1 MDKKRTYFPDLT
13 IKGFKSTDHLYIDSL
28 SSINLIA
35 GDNNVGKST
44 VLEALYA
51 LATGGEMGAL
61 LQMGCNRMNIQNP
74 MGESFVVDKEKLLLT
89 FFKDWQFKLGK
100 DLIIKA
106 GTDQALQMKLVYV
119 LESKEKAGNAV
130 VNKMEILDQPLE
142 NAQGGDTLERGI
154 LFTSNN
160 NTFFSAFSTGS
171 GMGDEFVYPK
181 QVNFIHTSLSS
192 KSYNLRLWD
201 NIALTGL
208 ERHVIEA
215 LRVIDPLV
223 ENLAFL
229 EESVLKGGRGASDRV
244 PYITLKNRSDRYPLS
259 IMGDGMNRILS
270 IILGIVNSKGGICL
284 IDEIENGIYYRRQP
298 ELWRII
304 CLLVKELDVQLF
316 ATTHSLDC
324 IRSFSSVAHEVDA
337 QLIRLEKRKSEFAAV
352 NYKSGELQ
360 IALENDIEL
369 R

>member
-1 MDKKRTYFPDLT
+1 MDKKRIYFPDLT
-13 IKGFKSTDHLYIDSL
+13 IKGFKSIDHLYIDSL

-244 PYITLKNRSDRYPLS
+244 PYITLKNRPDRYPLS

-270 IILGIVNSKGGICL
+270 IILSI
-284 IDEIENGIYYRRQP
+284 Q
-298 ELWRII
+298 
-304 CLLVKELDVQLF
+304 KEAF
-316 ATTHSLDC
+316 A
-324 IRSFSSVAHEVDA
+324 
-337 QLIRLEKRKSEFAAV
+337 
-352 NYKSGELQ
+352 
-360 IALENDIEL
+360 
-369 R
+369 

>member
-1 MDKKRTYFPDLT
+1 MDKKRIYFPDLT
-13 IKGFKSTDHLYIDSL
+13 IKGFKSIDHLYIDSL

-192 KSYNLRLWD
+192 KSYYCC
-201 NIALTGL
+201 
-208 ERHVIEA
+208 
-215 LRVIDPLV
+215 P
-223 ENLAFL
+223 
-229 EESVLKGGRGASDRV
+229 
-244 PYITLKNRSDRYPLS
+244 
-259 IMGDGMNRILS
+259 
-270 IILGIVNSKGGICL
+270 
-284 IDEIENGIYYRRQP
+284 
-298 ELWRII
+298 
-304 CLLVKELDVQLF
+304 VKLPR
-316 ATTHSLDC
+316 A
-324 IRSFSSVAHEVDA
+324 
-337 QLIRLEKRKSEFAAV
+337 
-352 NYKSGELQ
+352 
-360 IALENDIEL
+360 
-369 R
+369 